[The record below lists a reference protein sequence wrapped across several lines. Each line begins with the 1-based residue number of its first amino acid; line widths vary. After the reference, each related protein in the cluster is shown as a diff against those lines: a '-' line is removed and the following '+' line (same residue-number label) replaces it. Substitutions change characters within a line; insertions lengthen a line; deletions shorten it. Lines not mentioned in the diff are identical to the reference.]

1 MSKINKKLEKKDE
14 VFVVL
19 VSAEKNCSIYL
30 NTILKEIQDEDIN

>member
-19 VSAEKNCSIYL
+19 VSAEKNCLFKNMGI
-30 NTILKEIQDEDIN
+30 KINRAIFV